1 MGYEHPLPQ
10 IAWDATADADGLRKA
25 MKGFG
30 TDEKALI
37 HVLANKDPYQIAM
50 IRQVYHQ
57 RHGRTLETDVAS
69 EVSGHFKDGL
79 LAIIRGPLQQDVY
92 LLHHAMSGIGTKESV
107 LNDVLLA
114 RSNADMTAIKRAYQ
128 ATYHQPLENVVRGD
142 LSMKTK
148 RHFMMVLAGNR
159 VEDSASVVPQ
169 QIDQDVL
176 ELYKATEGKV
186 GTDELLVCSI
196 LSSRNDAQIR
206 AIALAYEAK
215 FRRSLETV
223 IIKASASCISF
234 RIVANLQQE
243 FSGHMETALLY
254 QIRAGKDSI
263 MWDAV
268 LLEDAM
274 AGIGTKDHLLV
285 NRIVRYHWDKNYMQQ
300 VKAAYRQRF
309 GRDLG
314 HRIRGETS
322 GDYERLML
330 ACIGE

>member
-1 MGYEHPLPQ
+1 MGYENPLPQ

-37 HVLANKDPYQIAM
+37 HILANKDPYQMAM
-50 IRQVYHQ
+50 IRQVYNQ
-57 RHGRTLETDVAS
+57 RHRRTLETDVAS
-69 EVSGHFKDGL
+69 ETSGHFEDGL

-114 RSNADMTAIKRAYQ
+114 RSNADMAAIKRAYQ

-142 LSMKTK
+142 LSIKTE

-159 VEDSASVVPQ
+159 AEDSAPVIPQ

-206 AIALAYEAK
+206 AIAHAYEAK

-223 IIKASASCISF
+223 IIKVYTI
-234 RIVANLQQE
+234 
-243 FSGHMETALLY
+243 
-254 QIRAGKDSI
+254 
-263 MWDAV
+263 
-268 LLEDAM
+268 
-274 AGIGTKDHLLV
+274 
-285 NRIVRYHWDKNYMQQ
+285 
-300 VKAAYRQRF
+300 
-309 GRDLG
+309 
-314 HRIRGETS
+314 
-322 GDYERLML
+322 
-330 ACIGE
+330 